1 MCVNYLCFSP
11 GLMEFLDDPATGS
24 ELLITRIFHVL
35 TDNAHPTPE
44 IVEKVKKL
52 YEEREIDDVRFL
64 IPIINGLTKSE
75 IIQVLPKLI
84 LMKTDVVTEVF
95 HRILKSDQGPMN
107 ASDLFM
113 ALHNLG
119 IVILKKSILKSEFK
133 I

>member
-1 MCVNYLCFSP
+1 MFENYLFFSP

-35 TDNAHPTPE
+35 TDNVHPTPE

-107 ASDLFM
+107 ASDLFS

-119 IVILKKSILKSEFK
+119 KMDFFLN
-133 I
+133 

>member
-1 MCVNYLCFSP
+1 
-11 GLMEFLDDPATGS
+11 MEFLDDPATGS

-119 IVILKKSILKSEFK
+119 IVILKNSILKSEFK

>member
-1 MCVNYLCFSP
+1 
-11 GLMEFLDDPATGS
+11 MEFLDDPATGS

-35 TDNAHPTPE
+35 TDNVHPTPE